1 MNLSEATYTE
11 ELYQISPPTMVAIA
25 TPWSD
30 LEEKEIAL
38 LSKILGAVRLSLAH
52 VRIIEMTALD
62 LSKWKERPAKLIGF
76 GIKATGIASYEVIT
90 TPATQLVMADS
101 LGTLCNDDELK
112 KKLWISLKQLFFP

>member
-11 ELYQISPPTMVAIA
+11 ELYQIPPPTMVVIA
-25 TPWSD
+25 TPWND

-52 VRIIEMTALD
+52 VRIIEMTELD
-62 LSKWKERPAKLIGF
+62 LSKWKERPQKLIGF
-76 GIKATGIASYEVIT
+76 GIKTTGIASYEVIT

-101 LGTLCNDDELK
+101 LGTLFNDDDLK